1 MKRKFSV
8 SLLVTILII
17 ASLLAGCTG
26 EEVTPTASTPTAT
39 VANNRTYSAEN
50 PLVIR
55 TSSAFTSASLPI
67 QDGVVKFTDEVTEK
81 TGGAIKFQWFVGGA
95 LSKPGEELDQ
105 LKAGFVDLALSSS
118 TWYGVLPLWEM
129 TGFLCFQPAKSG
141 DAVRIKWQMFHE
153 FPELTNELSAWNIT
167 PLLFSS
173 LTSFQMQ
180 SVTPI
185 RTVEDMK
192 GKKVGVLG
200 RGQQMWFNPIGATAM
215 TVTGPD
221 RYDALSKKA
230 IEVTCINPNVQQGEV
245 APYIVHTDFGCHVTL
260 HFSMN
265 NDTWN
270 KIVPEDQELI
280 QTIAERHMFEDIP
293 EFNDVQ
299 VLLDEQTIV
308 TKFNGEVI
316 NFPQEERLKWAQQ
329 LPNLAQVWIDE
340 AKTPADHNLRIE
352 LYKRF
357 LELAAQA
364 GHQWPVDWSQVK

>member
-1 MKRKFSV
+1 
-8 SLLVTILII
+8 
-17 ASLLAGCTG
+17 
-26 EEVTPTASTPTAT
+26 
-39 VANNRTYSAEN
+39 
-50 PLVIR
+50 
-55 TSSAFTSASLPI
+55 
-67 QDGVVKFTDEVTEK
+67 
-81 TGGAIKFQWFVGGA
+81 
-95 LSKPGEELDQ
+95 
-105 LKAGFVDLALSSS
+105 
-118 TWYGVLPLWEM
+118 
-129 TGFLCFQPAKSG
+129 
-141 DAVRIKWQMFHE
+141 
-153 FPELTNELSAWNIT
+153 
-167 PLLFSS
+167 
-173 LTSFQMQ
+173 MQ

-280 QTIAERHMFEDIP
+280 QTIAERYMFEDIP
-293 EFNDVQ
+293 AWYDVQ
-299 VLLDEQTIV
+299 VPLDEQTIV

-316 NFPQEERLKWAQQ
+316 DFPQEERVKWAQQ

-340 AKTPADHNLRIE
+340 AKTPADHDVRIK

-357 LELAAQA
+357 LELAAES
-364 GHQWPVDWSQVK
+364 GHQWPVDPSQVK